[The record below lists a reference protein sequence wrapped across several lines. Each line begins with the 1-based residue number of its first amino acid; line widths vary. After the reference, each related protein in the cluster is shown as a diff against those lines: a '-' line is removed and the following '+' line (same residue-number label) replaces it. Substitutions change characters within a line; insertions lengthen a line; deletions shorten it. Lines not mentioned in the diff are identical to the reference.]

1 MQQTQK
7 ISENNKKESGR
18 LSSLINMKLQN
29 VKLNQSDLFNLKKS
43 KVQDL
48 EKINKNGNNVKN
60 IDYSIENSNSN

>member
-1 MQQTQK
+1 MQK